1 MGFAI
6 NANTMYVVYDTTEN
20 LERLHNVVK
29 NNKDMES
36 IISELGGNTKDVDMD
51 GTILYFGIN
60 YDSNHV
66 YMEFE
71 TWKHHQ
77 PQFKKALEQIF
88 PNMKVFWKMENDYD
102 CETNSFKEFG
112 IKYAIESEDIYE
124 TFDCIEDVREFI
136 LTKDTL
142 TEFCDRYAEKY
153 DIQTA
158 TPEFIQTLFINWNH
172 RNDYHIYFR
181 IFKEVAD

>member
-1 MGFAI
+1 MAN

-20 LERLHNVVK
+20 LERLHNILK
-29 NNKDMES
+29 NNQSMKN
-36 IISELGGNTKDVDMD
+36 IISELGGNTENLDMD
-51 GTILYFGIN
+51 GTILAFWIN
-60 YDSNHV
+60 YNYGHV

-71 TWKHHQ
+71 TFRHHQ

-88 PNMKVFWKMENDYD
+88 PNMKIFWKMENDDD

-136 LTKDTL
+136 LTEDTL
-142 TEFCDRYAEKY
+142 TEFCDMFAEKH

-158 TPEFIQTLFINWNH
+158 TEGLIYDCFVKWNH
-172 RNDYHIYFR
+172 TMGYHIYFR